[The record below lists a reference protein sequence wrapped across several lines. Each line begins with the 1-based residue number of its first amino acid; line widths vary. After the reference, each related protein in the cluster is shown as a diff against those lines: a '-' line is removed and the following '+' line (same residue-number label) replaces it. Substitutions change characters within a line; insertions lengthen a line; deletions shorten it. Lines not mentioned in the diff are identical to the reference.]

1 MTDDVRAPDGLIR
14 FARAVVMHKR
24 QKPFIHAF
32 VYKLFCMQ
40 LRVDQLDQLSRH
52 GSFHGS
58 WLFGVNR
65 IRPVSFMS
73 VDHGDRQSTDLMGWL
88 NRTLHAVGLEHPGG
102 ATWLQC
108 FPRMFG
114 YVFNPVS
121 FWMMHDRQG
130 SLKLILAEVNNT
142 FGQSH
147 QYVLQAP
154 DGGAIGQG
162 DELVCRKVFHVSP
175 FCETKGHYR
184 FRYQGQI
191 TAHLSD
197 TAHHDSSSVAPG
209 PLRQSMAIDFYDDDT
224 SDVALLRTAI
234 TVEPQ
239 AWTTRRVLAGLM
251 RRPFMT
257 FGVMVRIHWH
267 AFRLWRKGAAFHRL
281 PAAPDEQVTRNAP

>member
-1 MTDDVRAPDGLIR
+1 MSNELPASDNLIR

-162 DELVCRKVFHVSP
+162 DDLFCRKVFHVSP
-175 FCETKGHYR
+175 FCEIKGHYR

-191 TAHLSD
+191 TAPLA
-197 TAHHDSSSVAPG
+197 TAPSISNRAMSLAESTSA
-209 PLRQSMAIDFYDDDT
+209 RQSMAIDFFDDD
-224 SDVALLRTAI
+224 A
-234 TVEPQ
+234 
-239 AWTTRRVLAGLM
+239 
-251 RRPFMT
+251 
-257 FGVMVRIHWH
+257 
-267 AFRLWRKGAAFHRL
+267 
-281 PAAPDEQVTRNAP
+281 